1 MKLFVG
7 IDVSSLD
14 LRVRVINC
22 DGDTLDKFTV
32 SNNLNGTHL
41 RDKIITLA
49 EKLSCTNI
57 QIGMES
63 TSVYSWHPSMFL
75 NEDEA
80 LRKLNAKVYTINAK
94 LVNKF
99 KEAYADMEKT
109 DDIDALVIADRLRFG
124 RLPHTVIMQE
134 QYIALQR
141 LTRMRYRLVHT
152 LTKEKQHFL

>member
-14 LRVRVINC
+14 LRVRAING
-22 DGDTLDKFTV
+22 DGDTLMKFTV
-32 SNNLNGTHL
+32 SNDLNGANHL
-41 RDKIITLA
+41 RDQIIALA
-49 EKLSCTNI
+49 EKLSCTGI

-63 TSVYSWHPSMFL
+63 TSVYSWHPAMFL

-109 DDIDALVIADRLRFG
+109 DDIDALVAE
-124 RLPHTVIMQE
+124 P
-134 QYIALQR
+134 
-141 LTRMRYRLVHT
+141 
-152 LTKEKQHFL
+152 